1 MGASVDAPR
10 MLVTRGGV
18 RSGENLDG
26 RLHVWMYHDS
36 SEIEPRSEGESAA
49 VISDRDEASRLLG
62 ERKGS

>member
-10 MLVTRGGV
+10 MLVTGGGV
-18 RSGENLDG
+18 RLGGDLG
-26 RLHVWMYHDS
+26 GQLHVWMYHDS
-36 SEIEPRSEGESAA
+36 SETEPRLEGESAA